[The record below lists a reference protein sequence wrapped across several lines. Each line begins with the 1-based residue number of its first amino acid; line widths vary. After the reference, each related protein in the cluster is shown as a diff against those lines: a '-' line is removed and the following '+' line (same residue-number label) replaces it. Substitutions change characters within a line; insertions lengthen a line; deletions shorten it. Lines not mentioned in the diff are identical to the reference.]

1 MGVFNFEGGCY
12 AKTSKLTPETEPGIY
27 LASTQFSSILENVKL
42 SADHSSIDF
51 FDESITENGR
61 ASYPL
66 NFIADRV
73 ISGRGNI
80 PKNILYLSA
89 DAFGVLPPV
98 SLLTPEQAMDFF
110 VLGYSAKLAGTE
122 IGVKVPQ
129 ATFSSCFGAPFMLR
143 HPEVY
148 SQLLKGFINK
158 HNISVW
164 MINTGWFGGS
174 YGNGTRYPL
183 QVTRSIIRQIQAGQV
198 STSEFVMDEIFQLKI
213 PAKLDLLD
221 PSFLIPENS
230 WNNKEE
236 YLSTGRKLALSFQDE
251 LKKIKSKFV

>member
-1 MGVFNFEGGCY
+1 
-12 AKTSKLTPETEPGIY
+12 
-27 LASTQFSSILENVKL
+27 
-42 SADHSSIDF
+42 
-51 FDESITENGR
+51 
-61 ASYPL
+61 
-66 NFIADRV
+66 
-73 ISGRGNI
+73 
-80 PKNILYLSA
+80 
-89 DAFGVLPPV
+89 
-98 SLLTPEQAMDFF
+98 MDFF

-174 YGNGTRYPL
+174 YGTGTRFPL